1 MTQAGLRDRVQDQ
14 RWRTGSRA
22 VIQEFHLSVTPLGDD
37 EYLVRTEQVAPG
49 VPLAEEQV
57 AWPIDTWL
65 QQSRQLMQDPLLKVL
80 QSHRG
85 EGRSDEPMVANL
97 VSFGQTLYN
106 QLFQGTIR
114 DSWVTAQGIAY
125 HRRERLRL
133 RLGLK
138 STRLTRIPWE
148 VLQGDRPLATGTDV
162 MFSRYQPTPIALPSP
177 LLAHLHPDL
186 QQPLRVLVVLA
197 APEDQERLALRHEV
211 ETLQAELRR
220 VATSSE
226 MGPLPDLDLT
236 ILEQPGREA
245 LTQALEQGD
254 YQVLHYS
261 GHSNVSA
268 TGGELYLVSGQTGL
282 TETLSGEDLAGLLVN
297 NGICMVVL
305 NSCRGAHAASEEIT
319 DDMATQSLAESLVRR
334 GIPGVLAMA
343 ERIPDSVA
351 LTLSRLFYRNLK
363 QGYPVDLSLNR
374 ARQGLISAYGSHQLY
389 WALPILYLHQ
399 NFDGFLTVPAPA
411 AADREANLD
420 LLPLSTT
427 VAQESDTVPPPATLE
442 SPNPEPATPYARQTD
457 SPSLDMASAASLLA
471 IDDTDPTISPEELS
485 KAAELIRQ
493 LSGPESDLEG
503 EEPLLASSHE
513 SLLPD
518 ISNGLPDLL
527 ANTDA
532 DLTHLDLQS
541 QSQQNEAGEASRPLR
556 YAGNADAEGSFL
568 NQQQLAHVVAAYRR
582 EVALNPRDANAYNKL
597 GLVLY
602 KLGQYEEAAQ
612 MYRQAIELDPSRS
625 DLYRNLAT
633 ALYRQ
638 GKMPAALD
646 AYSQALEKL
655 SHPAPATALSTRPP
669 SNTAPGAL
677 AAFTGAVT
685 NTPTATDLGRQHHLW
700 PALFLLGTASV
711 IVVALMG
718 LGVIP
723 GGFWSAPVARIESSP
738 SPAEPSSPSRFP
750 REPQEWASQST
761 EAVTAIAIDRLSHAD
776 LDTGQQAVTALLD
789 RSALAEARAALAT
802 VPNRNLSDP
811 RVTFLWGRLI
821 WQSLQTGDPQNYT
834 IDDARR
840 YWETAVR
847 DQPNVPAFRNALGF
861 AYLAEGNLER
871 ANREWLRSLSLS
883 EQILAQNPQAQ
894 NQPLPADMLT
904 AYAGMAIALHQSANQ
919 QPPAVQANLRKRADE
934 LYRLVTAQAPE
945 AFQPDSL
952 QKNWLWTEASIRTW
966 QSLGQTV
973 AQKK

>member
-1 MTQAGLRDRVQDQ
+1 M
-14 RWRTGSRA
+14 
-22 VIQEFHLSVTPLGDD
+22 IQEFHLSVTPLGDD

-80 QSHRG
+80 QDKKQLGRG
-85 EGRSDEPMVANL
+85 TGEPTVANL

-138 STRLTRIPWE
+138 GTRLTRIPWE

-177 LLAHLHPDL
+177 LLPHLHPDL

-226 MGPLPDLDLT
+226 MGPLPELDLT

-305 NSCRGAHAASEEIT
+305 NSCRGAHAASEAIT
-319 DDMATQSLAESLVRR
+319 DDTATQSLAESLVRR

-420 LLPLSTT
+420 PPEPIVLEPVTNATASE
-427 VAQESDTVPPPATLE
+427 ATVPPP
-442 SPNPEPATPYARQTD
+442 SVSSVQSQRVPP
-457 SPSLDMASAASLLA
+457 DMASAASLLA
-471 IDDTDPTISPEELS
+471 IDDTDTPISPEELS

-493 LSGPESDLEG
+493 LSGGEADTDL
-503 EEPLLASSHE
+503 EEPLLAAGHE

-518 ISNGLPDLL
+518 TATDLPAFTLEHPLREGDHPDDLVGPL
-527 ANTDA
+527 AYPGTEA
-532 DLTHLDLQS
+532 EP
-541 QSQQNEAGEASRPLR
+541 EAGL
-556 YAGNADAEGSFL
+556 L

-582 EVALNPRDANAYNKL
+582 EVALNPKDANAYHKL
-597 GLVLY
+597 GLALY
-602 KLGQYEEAAQ
+602 KLGEYEEAAQ

-625 DLYRNLAT
+625 DLYRNLGT

-638 GKMPAALD
+638 GNIPAALD

-655 SHPAPATALSTRPP
+655 SHPAPATALSSRSPANP
-669 SNTAPGAL
+669 IPNPL
-677 AAFTGAVT
+677 AAFTGAAT
-685 NTPTATDLGRQHHLW
+685 GTPTPTSLGKRLPLW
-700 PALFLLGTASV
+700 SVLTVLGTVGA
-711 IVVALMG
+711 IGVALTG

-738 SPAEPSSPSRFP
+738 SPAAPLSPSRFP
-750 REPQEWASQST
+750 TDPQEWASQST

-883 EQILAQNPQAQ
+883 EQILAQNPPAQ

-934 LYRLVTAQAPE
+934 LYRLVTAQAPD
-945 AFQPDSL
+945 AFQLDSL
-952 QKNWLWTEASIRTW
+952 QKNWLWTEASIREW

-973 AQKK
+973 AQRQ

>member
-1 MTQAGLRDRVQDQ
+1 M
-14 RWRTGSRA
+14 
-22 VIQEFHLSVTPLGDD
+22 IQEFHLSVTPLGDD

-57 AWPIDTWL
+57 AWPIDHWL

-80 QSHRG
+80 QRPKKPGGKAG
-85 EGRSDEPMVANL
+85 EPTVANL

-106 QLFQGTIR
+106 ELFQGSIR

-138 STRLTRIPWE
+138 GSRLTRIPWE

-162 MFSRYQPTPIALPSP
+162 MFSRYQPTPIALASP
-177 LLAHLHPDL
+177 LLPQLHPDL

-220 VATSSE
+220 VATSNE

-261 GHSNVSA
+261 GHSNVSGM
-268 TGGELYLVSGQTGL
+268 GGELYLVSGQTGL
-282 TETLSGEDLAGLLVN
+282 TEALSGEDLAGLLVN

-305 NSCRGAHAASEEIT
+305 NSCRGAHAASAEIG
-319 DDMATQSLAESLVRR
+319 DDTATQSLAESLVRR

-399 NFDGFLTVPAPA
+399 NFDGFLTVPAAA
-411 AADREANLD
+411 AADREASPWENREASLD
-420 LLPLSTT
+420 LLPVLATADTKGVEDVPDSPQAVTEPSDST
-427 VAQESDTVPPPATLE
+427 VAAPYPRPADSPPP
-442 SPNPEPATPYARQTD
+442 
-457 SPSLDMASAASLLA
+457 DMASAASLLA
-471 IDDTDPTISPEELS
+471 IDDTDTPISPEELS

-493 LSGPESDLEG
+493 LSGGDADADL
-503 EEPLLASSHE
+503 EEPLLVASHE
-513 SLLPD
+513 NLLPD
-518 ISNGLPDLL
+518 EHPNGLPHDFAALL
-527 ANTDA
+527 ADTDA
-532 DLTHLDLQS
+532 ALSELDLTPS
-541 QSQQNEAGEASRPLR
+541 PAEADEPAASAPLMP
-556 YAGNADAEGSFL
+556 GSNTAIESSLL
-568 NQQQLAHVVAAYRR
+568 NQQQLAHVLAAYRR
-582 EVALNPRDANAYNKL
+582 EVALNPKDANAYNKL

-602 KLGQYEEAAQ
+602 KLGQYEAAAE
-612 MYRQAIELDPSRS
+612 MYRQAIALDPSLS
-625 DLYRNLAT
+625 DVYRNLGT

-638 GKMPAALD
+638 GNIPAALD
-646 AYSQALEKL
+646 AYSQALERL
-655 SHPAPATALSTRPP
+655 SRPATALSSRPVPP
-669 SNTAPGAL
+669 SPALGPL
-677 AAFTGAVT
+677 AAFTGT
-685 NTPTATDLGRQHHLW
+685 TTAPSPRTALGKHPYLW
-700 PALFLLGTASV
+700 PALFLVGATSV

-723 GGFWSAPVARIESSP
+723 GGFWQPQVTRTSPTP
-738 SPAEPSSPSRFP
+738 SPEASPAPSRFP
-750 REPQEWASQST
+750 QNAEQWASQST

-776 LDTGQQAVTALLD
+776 LDTGQQAVTVLLD
-789 RSALAEARAALAT
+789 RAALAEARAALAT

-811 RVTFLWGRLI
+811 RITFLSGRLI
-821 WQSLQTGDPQNYT
+821 WQSLQTGDPQNFT

-871 ANREWLRSLSLS
+871 ANREWLRSLALS
-883 EQILAQNPQAQ
+883 EQVIALNPDAAQT
-894 NQPLPADMLT
+894 QPLSNDMLT
-904 AYAGMAIALHQSANQ
+904 AYAGLAIALHQSASQ
-919 QPPAVQANLRKRADE
+919 QPPAIQANLRQRAEE
-934 LYRLVTAQAPE
+934 LYRLVTAQDPD
-945 AFQPDSL
+945 AFQTDRL
-952 QKNWLWTEASIRTW
+952 QQNWLWTEANIREW
-966 QSLGQTV
+966 QSLSQAV
-973 AQKK
+973 AQKN

>member
-1 MTQAGLRDRVQDQ
+1 M
-14 RWRTGSRA
+14 
-22 VIQEFHLSVTPLGDD
+22 IQEFHLSVTPLGDD

-57 AWPIDTWL
+57 AWPIETWL

-80 QSHRG
+80 QDKKQLGRG
-85 EGRSDEPMVANL
+85 TGEPTVANL

-138 STRLTRIPWE
+138 GTRLTRIPWE

-162 MFSRYQPTPIALPSP
+162 MFSRYQPTPIALASP
-177 LLAHLHPDL
+177 LLPHLHPDL

-319 DDMATQSLAESLVRR
+319 DDTATQSLAESLVRR

-420 LLPLSTT
+420 LPEPTSLDPVTTAAELEATTPLPS
-427 VAQESDTVPPPATLE
+427 APPRQHHRVPP
-442 SPNPEPATPYARQTD
+442 
-457 SPSLDMASAASLLA
+457 DMASATSLLA
-471 IDDTDPTISPEELS
+471 IDDTDTPISPEELS

-493 LSGPESDLEG
+493 LAGGEEDTDL
-503 EEPLLASSHE
+503 EEPLLAPSHE

-518 ISNGLPDLL
+518 TGTDLPAFTLEHPLPEGGEQPDDLVGPL
-527 ANTDA
+527 AYPGTEA
-532 DLTHLDLQS
+532 ER
-541 QSQQNEAGEASRPLR
+541 EAGLLS
-556 YAGNADAEGSFL
+556 
-568 NQQQLAHVVAAYRR
+568 QQQLAHVVAAYRR
-582 EVALNPRDANAYNKL
+582 EVALNPKDANAYNKL

-602 KLGQYEEAAQ
+602 KLGQYEEAAE
-612 MYRQAIELDPSRS
+612 MYRQAIELDPSLS
-625 DLYRNLAT
+625 DLYRNLGT

-638 GKMPAALD
+638 GNMPAALD

-655 SHPAPATALSTRPP
+655 SRSSPLTAPLSPRSHPDSSSLGPLAALTNPATAP
-669 SNTAPGAL
+669 SP
-677 AAFTGAVT
+677 V
-685 NTPTATDLGRQHHLW
+685 ATLGKHRYLW
-700 PALFLLGTASV
+700 PALFLAGTASV

-723 GGFWSAPVARIESSP
+723 GGFWSAPITQIESSP
-738 SPAEPSSPSRFP
+738 SPEGQPAPSRFP
-750 REPQEWASQST
+750 SEPTQWASQNT

-919 QPPAVQANLRKRADE
+919 QPPAVQANLRNRADE
-934 LYRLVTAQAPE
+934 LYRLVTAQAPD

-952 QKNWLWTEASIRTW
+952 QKNWLWTEASIREW